1 MLAGCSHGALERG
14 VEAQAPSAV
23 EAPAG
28 PHEGE
33 MVLATVERLER
44 MAHEEWLTDGSVWVS
59 NVVWLGIF
67 APERFDTMLAAHFLG
82 HPRIDGRPLL
92 LGDTVTFVLPR
103 NWRNRDL
110 ALEELEGLAFGE

>member
-14 VEAQAPSAV
+14 VEAPAPGPV

-33 MVLATVERLER
+33 MVLATVERLEL
-44 MAHEEWLTDGSVWVS
+44 MAHEEWLDDGSVWVS

-67 APERFDTMLAAHFLG
+67 APQRFDMMLAAHVVG

-110 ALEELEGLAFGE
+110 SLKELEGLAFGE